1 MIFQAGDSSEGR
13 DFAARNA
20 DVIFSAHGYDFDDA
34 LAFADDIRRRLAA
47 HGRAADDLRIL
58 PGASIILG
66 ATEQEAEEKARWV
79 RHQQITP
86 GTALAQATLLWNVD
100 LSGYDPDGPIP
111 DVEPAEPDDSGAFGA
126 ARIANSRAT
135 IATWRE
141 ASAANGW
148 SLRQT
153 VIELGQRARS
163 HVGTPAGLADKF
175 ARFVRE
181 GALDGFNLTPYL
193 VPDGLDDI
201 VDTLVPALQERGIYR
216 TRVHRHDAARAPRA
230 PTGPSPQGRVE
241 RRRRRR
247 QLTGQGSNT
256 NPS

>member
-47 HGRAADDLRIL
+47 VGRPADDLRIL
-58 PGASIILG
+58 PGASIIIG

-86 GTALAQATLLWNVD
+86 RHRAGPGQAA
-100 LSGYDPDGPIP
+100 
-111 DVEPAEPDDSGAFGA
+111 VERRPVRLRPRRADARRSSRPSADDSGAFGA
-126 ARIANSRAT
+126 AAH
-135 IATWRE
+135 
-141 ASAANGW
+141 
-148 SLRQT
+148 RQLARDDRR
-153 VIELGQRARS
+153 VAGGGRGQRLVAAPDRHRARPARPAATS
-163 HVGTPAGLADKF
+163 ARPAGLADKF

-216 TRVHRHDAARAPRA
+216 TEY
-230 PTGPSPQGRVE
+230 TGTTLREHLGLRE
-241 RRRRRR
+241 
-247 QLTGQGSNT
+247 TH
-256 NPS
+256 